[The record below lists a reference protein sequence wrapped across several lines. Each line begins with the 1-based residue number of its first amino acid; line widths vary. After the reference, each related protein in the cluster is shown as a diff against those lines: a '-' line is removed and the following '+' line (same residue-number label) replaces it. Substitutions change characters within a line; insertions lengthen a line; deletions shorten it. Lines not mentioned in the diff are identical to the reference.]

1 MNRPNECRWCG
12 AEQIISPRPGS
23 IYFGCWTDYDTT
35 VNAWNQ
41 DEACVKRMAA
51 QAEILRERVRQA
63 VATLRA
69 IQRYEV
75 TPYTSRQVSWERT
88 SDGPWVL
95 HREVETVVDD
105 LVRVLEGE

>member
-1 MNRPNECRWCG
+1 MTKPSECRWCG

-51 QAEILRERVRQA
+51 QAEILR
-63 VATLRA
+63 
-69 IQRYEV
+69 
-75 TPYTSRQVSWERT
+75 
-88 SDGPWVL
+88 
-95 HREVETVVDD
+95 
-105 LVRVLEGE
+105 